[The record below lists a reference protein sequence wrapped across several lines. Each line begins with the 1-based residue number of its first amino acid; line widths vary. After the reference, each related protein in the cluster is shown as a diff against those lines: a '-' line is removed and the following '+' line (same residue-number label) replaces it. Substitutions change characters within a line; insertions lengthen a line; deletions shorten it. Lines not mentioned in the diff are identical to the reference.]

1 MSNLQDIKEGG
12 QLFSLPMDI
21 CLVHKSTEEAF
32 NKGLGEGLDEF
43 TAMAAKLMRERS
55 QQQESIHYHYIQVLI
70 LHQSACIL
78 DCCTTV
84 RHC

>member
-32 NKGLGEGLDEF
+32 HKGLGEGLDEF

-55 QQQESIHYHYIQVLI
+55 QQQESIHYHYIQVKY
-70 LHQSACIL
+70 CIRVL
-78 DCCTTV
+78 AYLTAASL
-84 RHC
+84 